1 MYREIKKCRICG
13 NSRLAPIIDLGRQY
27 LTGVFPKTRGE
38 RLTAG
43 PLELLKCHGDGL
55 EDVCGLVQLKQ
66 SYRLDEMYGAN
77 YGYRS
82 GLNRSMVEH
91 LQEKARRI
99 LKIASPDAGDLIVD
113 IGSNDSTLLQAYP
126 KGRYRLVGIDPTGTK
141 FSEYYPK
148 HIQLVPDF
156 FSSKIF
162 KSVFGGKKAKIVSSV
177 AMFYDIEDPLAFMRE
192 IREVLHDDGVWIFEQ
207 SYMPTML
214 DMNAYDTICHEH
226 LEYYRL
232 KQVKYMTDRAGFKII
247 DIEFNDVNGGSFSV
261 AAAKSGSA
269 FPECTALIHKVLRQ
283 EQKMGLDLLAPYVKF
298 RQRVYKHR
306 DVLRAHLHR
315 IRSGKKLVL
324 GYGAST
330 KGNVI
335 LQFCNITGK
344 DIPFI
349 AEINE
354 DKFGSYTPGTWIPI
368 ISEKEAKAMRPDYF
382 MVLPWHFRENILSRE
397 KAFLKSGGK
406 LLFPLPR
413 ITLQ

>member
-1 MYREIKKCRICG
+1 
-13 NSRLAPIIDLGRQY
+13 
-27 LTGVFPKTRGE
+27 
-38 RLTAG
+38 
-43 PLELLKCHGDGL
+43 
-55 EDVCGLVQLKQ
+55 DVCGLVQLKQ
-66 SYRLDEMYGAN
+66 SYRLNEMYGAN

-126 KGRYRLVGIDPTGTK
+126 KGRYRLAGIDPTGTK
-141 FSEYYPK
+141 FREYYPK

-156 FSSKIF
+156 FSSKVF
-162 KSVFGGKKAKIVSSV
+162 KSVFGGRKAKIVTSV

-192 IREVLHDDGVWIFEQ
+192 IHGVLHDDGVWIFEQ

-232 KQVKYMTDRAGFKII
+232 KQIKYMTDRAGFKII

-261 AAAKSGSA
+261 MAAKSGSA
-269 FPECTALIHKVLRQ
+269 FPECAALIHKVLRR

-306 DVLRAHLHR
+306 AVLKARLRH

-413 ITLQ
+413 ITVQ

>member
-1 MYREIKKCRICG
+1 MYREIKRCRICG
-13 NSRLAPIIDLGRQY
+13 NGRLMPIIALGQQY
-27 LTGVFPKTRGE
+27 LTGVFPRSREEK
-38 RLTAG
+38 LTAG
-43 PLELLKCHGDGL
+43 PLELLKCHGGGR

-66 SYRLDEMYGAN
+66 SYQLEEMYGAN

-91 LQEKARRI
+91 LQKKVSRI
-99 LKIASPDAGDLIVD
+99 LKMVSPDASDLIVD

-126 KGRYRLVGIDPTGTK
+126 KGRYRLAGIDPTGVK
-141 FSEYYPK
+141 FREYYPK
-148 HIQLVPDF
+148 HIQLVPEF
-156 FSSKIF
+156 FSSKVF
-162 KSVFGGKKAKIVSSV
+162 KNVFGGKKAKIITSI
-177 AMFYDIEDPLAFMRE
+177 AMFYDIEDPLAFMKQ
-192 IREVLHDDGVWIFEQ
+192 IYEVLHDDGAWVFEQ

-232 KQVKYMTDRAGFKII
+232 KQIKYMADRAGFKIV

-261 AAAKSGSA
+261 TVAKVGSS
-269 FPECTALIHKVLRQ
+269 FPECTALIRRVMLR
-283 EQKMGLDLLAPYVKF
+283 EQKMGLDLPAPYARF

-306 DVLRAHLHR
+306 DVLREYLHR
-315 IRSGKKLVL
+315 IRSEKKVVL

-335 LQFCNITGK
+335 LQFCGITK
-344 DIPFI
+344 NDIPFI

-368 ISEKEAKAMRPDYF
+368 ISEREAKAMRPDYF
-382 MVLPWHFRENILSRE
+382 MVLPWHFRENILARE
-397 KAFLKSGGK
+397 KAFLRSGGK